1 MVNHYHAIPYMVI
14 LVQTNK
20 PVINKIMII
29 NCSPAVAEIK
39 FRYTHI
45 DIHMHT
51 HRDTLIP

>member
-20 PVINKIMII
+20 PVINKITVI
-29 NCSPAVAEIK
+29 NYPPAVAEIK
-39 FRYTHI
+39 FCYTQI

-51 HRDTLIP
+51 QR